1 MAQWGKNDASSN
13 AVLWAPSSVKL
24 TPNTDNRDALYGNT
38 TVDSFVTGQK
48 VGMFGVDATEAGV
61 TSGGVISYTV
71 TFAGSGY
78 GANAAVTLSG
88 GGGSGATANSTVGAT
103 GRISSVNAN
112 QVGTSYESSP
122 SVTVAA
128 PSAVTFNALSAVSNT
143 NDTIAITTANSIF
156 LAGDKLTYTVATGNT
171 VVGGLT
177 SGAQYYV
184 VAANTTT
191 IQLSE
196 TKGGAAIDLTASVSE
211 TGHSL
216 TGETATARATVGGGK
231 NKGAHAGWVLRR
243 EGTGG
248 RAGRVH
254 YETLVAM
261 GSITGDGSDDS
272 QLPDS

>member
-177 SGAQYYV
+177 SGAQY
-184 VAANTTT
+184 
-191 IQLSE
+191 
-196 TKGGAAIDLTASVSE
+196 
-211 TGHSL
+211 
-216 TGETATARATVGGGK
+216 
-231 NKGAHAGWVLRR
+231 
-243 EGTGG
+243 
-248 RAGRVH
+248 
-254 YETLVAM
+254 
-261 GSITGDGSDDS
+261 
-272 QLPDS
+272 